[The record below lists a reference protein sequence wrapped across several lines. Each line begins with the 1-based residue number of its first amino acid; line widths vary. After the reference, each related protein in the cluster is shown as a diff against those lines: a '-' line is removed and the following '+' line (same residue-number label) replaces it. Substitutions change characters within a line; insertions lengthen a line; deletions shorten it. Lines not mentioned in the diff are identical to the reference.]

1 MQNGPLASFKLEIVV
16 LVVLMMILVI
26 GPLTVFA
33 PKILAAKRRGL
44 REYGRFAADY
54 SRNFDRRWMCGADG
68 TGEEALGSA
77 DIQSLADLDGAVSI
91 IRSMTAFPVGRD
103 QILQLIVAT
112 IIPFAPLLLTAI
124 PLEQLLDRIIG
135 VVF

>member
-1 MQNGPLASFKLEIVV
+1 
-16 LVVLMMILVI
+16 MMIFVI

-33 PKILAAKRRGL
+33 PKILAAKRRGR

-54 SRNFDRRWMCGADG
+54 SRTFGRRWMSGAASD
-68 TGEEALGSA
+68 GEEPLGSA

-91 IRSMTAFPVGRD
+91 IRSMTALPVVRD

-112 IIPFAPLLLTAI
+112 IIPSTPLLLTAI